1 MHIAELI
8 GRIFLSAL
16 FLFNGIAKIFYYEGT
31 IEYMENFGVPGLL
44 VYPAIIIEILFPIL
58 LIIGYKTRLFAIVLA
73 SFTILLAV
81 IFHTD
86 FSNQMQLISFLK
98 NLAITGGFMIV
109 IAYGSNKFSLD
120 HLLKSKSEWDWLIKT
135 KTGYFTMGL

>member
-16 FLFNGIAKIFYYEGT
+16 FLFNGIAKIFAYEGT
-31 IEYMENFGVPGLL
+31 IEYMENFGVPGVL

-58 LIIGYKTRLFAIVLA
+58 LIIGYKTRFSAIVLA

-86 FSNQMQLISFLK
+86 FSNQMQLTAFLK
-98 NLAITGGFMIV
+98 NFAIAGAFLI
-109 IAYGSNKFSLD
+109 IFAYGPNKYSID
-120 HLLKSKSEWDWLIKT
+120 YMLKSKQK
-135 KTGYFTMGL
+135 